1 MRRFAKYL
9 ILTAGIAACDSATEA
24 VAPYGAEHSP
34 AFAAANS
41 SVDPGTLI
49 PVPPEGAV
57 CRADG
62 PWTICHTEVSSA
74 TVNEPV
80 LDLTCGTVYE
90 TGTDIRQSIRWYN
103 DENKLVKRVFTRT
116 IDATWS
122 LSPQGAEPT
131 ISVTGRDNWYSLF
144 AVPGDLSTESGHTAG
159 EGGKLQ
165 SPGLGVIAHV
175 AGIDASRDTQH
186 RGILV
191 WVEDAAVIAEL
202 CAALTR

>member
-62 PWTICHTEVSSA
+62 PWTICHTDVSSA

-103 DENKLVKRVFTRT
+103 DENKLVRYSMCT
-116 IDATWS
+116 S
-122 LSPQGAEPT
+122 LS
-131 ISVTGRDNWYSLF
+131 SWF
-144 AVPGDLSTESGHTAG
+144 ATHAL
-159 EGGKLQ
+159 
-165 SPGLGVIAHV
+165 GL
-175 AGIDASRDTQH
+175 
-186 RGILV
+186 
-191 WVEDAAVIAEL
+191 
-202 CAALTR
+202 AALAVDVRRVGSL

>member
-9 ILTAGIAACDSATEA
+9 ILTAGITACDSATKA
-24 VAPYGAEHSP
+24 VAPDSAEHSP

-41 SVDPGTLI
+41 LVDPGTLI

-62 PWTICHTEVSSA
+62 PWTICHTEVSAA

-90 TGTDIRQSIRWYN
+90 TGTDIRQGIRWYN
-103 DENKLVKRVFTRT
+103 DENKLVKRVYTRT
-116 IDATWS
+116 ADATWS
-122 LSPQGAEPT
+122 LSPEGAEPT
-131 ISVTGRDNWYSLF
+131 ITVTARDNWYSLF
-144 AVPGDLSTESGHTAG
+144 AMPGDLSTESGHTAG

-175 AGIDASRDTQH
+175 AGIDDSRDTQH
-186 RGILV
+186 HGILV
-191 WVEDAAVIAEL
+191 WVEDPAVIAEL